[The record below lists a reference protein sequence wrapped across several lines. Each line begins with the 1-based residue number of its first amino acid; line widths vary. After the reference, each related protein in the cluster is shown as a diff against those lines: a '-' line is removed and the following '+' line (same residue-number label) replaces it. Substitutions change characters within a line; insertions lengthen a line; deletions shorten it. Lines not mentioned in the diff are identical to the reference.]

1 MGLLNTLVKWL
12 FHIDIEAIMK
22 ENESLKD
29 SFSEEQQA
37 SKRKDLRLSQM
48 ETETKSLRR
57 EVANLKSRKT
67 LLEGEVSTLK
77 HKLAKSNGDS
87 NSEEHEYRY
96 TIAKIESWRV
106 QNEEAND
113 KIEKLQNEL
122 ISAHKEYEE
131 VTKKLTALQSR
142 YNSVK
147 SELDALRQGQSS
159 DVIALQ
165 SECTRL
171 SDRLAVIT
179 SDRDRLSEQIK
190 ILFENKSSKHTGP
203 ETEYTEK
210 RNTVNPI
217 SLIIES
223 IRQDK
228 IIKNQR
234 IAEIVK
240 ALMDKKEADANRN
253 CGISQIIDS
262 VHQIKIIRNQKIAE
276 IISTLETREDT
287 EIPNVISEHIPDTA
301 EVLSQYDKVEVL
313 PNNLT
318 LYSDG
323 EDWYLLGIDDPLASY
338 NNNDEVKTT
347 ILSDKYQI
355 YNLSIKKNVF
365 IGQKPIE
372 YYFFED
378 KIFKFDKSS
387 KIWTLWYSNDEI
399 LSSSSDDINVTDDNQ
414 LKLIKEDTV
423 LYIDSDGTISE
434 EAYMDEPEYLEQ
446 IPLKN
451 GYFIVKLIDGY
462 WGIVDDENN
471 YAVLAQY
478 NMISPINGKY
488 LRFQAGNKWGV
499 MSIEGDILIDAKY
512 NSIESYS
519 DGGFVVTKVDPS
531 QLDEITTEKIDLYL

>member
-12 FHIDIEAIMK
+12 FHIDIEAITK

-122 ISAHKEYEE
+122 VSAHREYKK
-131 VTKKLTALQSR
+131 VTKQLTVLQSR

-147 SELDALRQGQSS
+147 SELDALRHGQSS

-190 ILFENKSSKHTGP
+190 ILFEDKSSKHISP
-203 ETEYTEK
+203 ETEYNEK

-240 ALMDKKEADANRN
+240 ALMDKKEADANSN
-253 CGISQIIDS
+253 CGISQIIDT
-262 VHQIKIIRNQKIAE
+262 VHQAKIIRNKKIAE
-276 IISTLETREDT
+276 IISTLETRGDT

-387 KIWTLWYSNDEI
+387 RIWTLWYSNDEI

-499 MSIEGDILIDAKY
+499 MSIEGDVLIDAKY

-531 QLDEITTEKIDLYL
+531 QLDEITTEKIDL

>member
-12 FHIDIEAIMK
+12 FHIDIEAIVK

-122 ISAHKEYEE
+122 VSAHREYEK
-131 VTKKLTALQSR
+131 VTKQLAALQSR

-147 SELDALRQGQSS
+147 SELDALRHGQSS

-203 ETEYTEK
+203 ETEYTEE

-276 IISTLETREDT
+276 IISTLETRENT

-387 KIWTLWYSNDEI
+387 RIWTLWYSNDEI

-434 EAYMDEPEYLEQ
+434 EAYIDEPEYLEQ

-531 QLDEITTEKIDLYL
+531 QLDGITTEKIEI

>member
-12 FHIDIEAIMK
+12 FHIDIEATIK

-57 EVANLKSRKT
+57 EIANLKSRKT
-67 LLEGEVSTLK
+67 LLDGEVSTLK
-77 HKLAKSNGDS
+77 HKLAKSNGNSD
-87 NSEEHEYRY
+87 SEEHEYRY

-106 QNEEAND
+106 QNEKAND

-122 ISAHKEYEE
+122 FSAHREYEK
-131 VTKKLTALQSR
+131 VSKKLTALQSK

-171 SDRLAVIT
+171 SERLAVIT

-190 ILFENKSSKHTGP
+190 ILFENKSSKRTCS

-210 RNTVNPI
+210 RNAVNPI

-234 IAEIVK
+234 IAGIVK

-253 CGISQIIDS
+253 CGISQIIGS
-262 VHQIKIIRNQKIAE
+262 IQQIKIIRNQKIAE
-276 IISTLETREDT
+276 IISTLETRGDT

-301 EVLSQYDKVEVL
+301 EVLAQYDKVEVL

-323 EDWYLLGIDDPLASY
+323 EDWYLFGIDDPLASY

-387 KIWTLWYSNDEI
+387 RIWTLWYSNDEI

-414 LKLIKEDTV
+414 LKLIKDDTV

-478 NMISPINGKY
+478 NMICPINKKY
-488 LRFQAGNKWGV
+488 LRFQAGDKWGV
-499 MSIEGDILIDAKY
+499 MNIEGDILIDAQY
-512 NSIESYS
+512 HSIESYC
-519 DGGFVVTKVDPS
+519 DGGFVVKKENPTNS
-531 QLDEITTEKIDLYL
+531 EEFIIEKIDL

>member
-12 FHIDIEAIMK
+12 FHIDIEAITK

-122 ISAHKEYEE
+122 VSAHREYEK
-131 VTKKLTALQSR
+131 VTKQLTVLQSR

-147 SELDALRQGQSS
+147 SELDALRHGQSS

-190 ILFENKSSKHTGP
+190 ILFEDKSSKHIGP
-203 ETEYTEK
+203 ETEYNEK

-234 IAEIVK
+234 VAEIVK

-253 CGISQIIDS
+253 CRISQIIDS
-262 VHQIKIIRNQKIAE
+262 VHQAKIIGNKKIAE
-276 IISTLETREDT
+276 IISTLETGGNT

-378 KIFKFDKSS
+378 KIYKFDKSS
-387 KIWTLWYSNDEI
+387 RIWTLWYSNDEI

-414 LKLIKEDTV
+414 LKLIKENTV

-531 QLDEITTEKIDLYL
+531 QLGEITTEKIDL

>member
-12 FHIDIEAIMK
+12 FHIDIEAIVK

-67 LLEGEVSTLK
+67 LLDGEVSTLK
-77 HKLAKSNGDS
+77 HKLAESHGDS

-96 TIAKIESWRV
+96 TIAKIEAWRV
-106 QNEEAND
+106 QNEEANS

-122 ISAHKEYEE
+122 ISAHREYED

-262 VHQIKIIRNQKIAE
+262 VRQIKIIRNQKIAE

-387 KIWTLWYSNDEI
+387 KIWTLWYSSDEI
-399 LSSSSDDINVTDDNQ
+399 DDINVTDDNQ
-414 LKLIKEDTV
+414 LKLIKDDIV
-423 LYIDSDGTISE
+423 LFIDSDGTLSE

-478 NMISPINGKY
+478 NMISPINGNY

-499 MSIEGDILIDAKY
+499 MSIEGDVLIDAKY

-531 QLDEITTEKIDLYL
+531 QLGEITTEKIKI

>member
-12 FHIDIEAIMK
+12 FHIDIEAIVK

-67 LLEGEVSTLK
+67 LLDGEVSTLK

-122 ISAHKEYEE
+122 VSAHREYEK
-131 VTKKLTALQSR
+131 VTKQLTALQSR

-262 VHQIKIIRNQKIAE
+262 DHQIKIIRNQKIAE

-301 EVLSQYDKVEVL
+301 EVLSQYDKIEVL

-365 IGQKPIE
+365 IGQKSIE

-387 KIWTLWYSNDEI
+387 RIWTLWYSNDEI

-434 EAYMDEPEYLEQ
+434 EAYIDEPEYLEQ

-531 QLDEITTEKIDLYL
+531 QLDEITTEKIDL

>member
-1 MGLLNTLVKWL
+1 MGLINTLVKWL
-12 FHIDIEAIMK
+12 FHIDIEAITK

-122 ISAHKEYEE
+122 VSAHREYKK
-131 VTKKLTALQSR
+131 VTKQLTVLQSR

-147 SELDALRQGQSS
+147 SELDALRHGQSS

-190 ILFENKSSKHTGP
+190 ILFEDKSSKHISP
-203 ETEYTEK
+203 ETEYNEK

-223 IRQDK
+223 TRQDK

-240 ALMDKKEADANRN
+240 ALMDKKEADANSN
-253 CGISQIIDS
+253 CGISQIIDT
-262 VHQIKIIRNQKIAE
+262 VHQAKIIRNKKIAE
-276 IISTLETREDT
+276 IISTLETRGDT

-387 KIWTLWYSNDEI
+387 RIWTLWYSNDEI

-499 MSIEGDILIDAKY
+499 MSIEGDVLIDAKY

-531 QLDEITTEKIDLYL
+531 QLGEITTEKIVL

>member
-12 FHIDIEAIMK
+12 FHIDIEATIK

-57 EVANLKSRKT
+57 EIANLKSRKT
-67 LLEGEVSTLK
+67 LLDGEVSTLK
-77 HKLAKSNGDS
+77 HKLAKSNGNSD
-87 NSEEHEYRY
+87 SEEHEYRY

-106 QNEEAND
+106 QNEKAND

-122 ISAHKEYEE
+122 FSAHREYEK
-131 VTKKLTALQSR
+131 VIKKLTALQSK

-171 SDRLAVIT
+171 SERLAVIT

-190 ILFENKSSKHTGP
+190 ILFENKSSKRTCS

-210 RNTVNPI
+210 RNAVNPI

-234 IAEIVK
+234 IAGIVK

-253 CGISQIIDS
+253 CGISQIIGS
-262 VHQIKIIRNQKIAE
+262 IQQIKIIRNQKIAE
-276 IISTLETREDT
+276 IISTLETRGDT

-301 EVLSQYDKVEVL
+301 EVLAQYDKVEVL

-323 EDWYLLGIDDPLASY
+323 EDWYLFGIDDPLASY

-387 KIWTLWYSNDEI
+387 RIWTLWYSNDEI

-414 LKLIKEDTV
+414 LKLIKDDTV

-478 NMISPINGKY
+478 NMICPINKKY
-488 LRFQAGNKWGV
+488 LRFQAGDKWGV
-499 MSIEGDILIDAKY
+499 MNIEGDILIDAQY
-512 NSIESYS
+512 HSIESYC
-519 DGGFVVTKVDPS
+519 DGGFVVKKENPTNS
-531 QLDEITTEKIDLYL
+531 EEFIIEKIDL

>member
-12 FHIDIEAIMK
+12 FHIDIEAIVK

-67 LLEGEVSTLK
+67 LLDGEVSTLK
-77 HKLAKSNGDS
+77 HKLAESHGDS

-96 TIAKIESWRV
+96 TIAKIEAWRV
-106 QNEEAND
+106 QNEEANG

-122 ISAHKEYEE
+122 ISAHREYEE

-190 ILFENKSSKHTGP
+190 ILFENKSTKHTDP

-240 ALMDKKEADANRN
+240 ALMDKKGADANRN
-253 CGISQIIDS
+253 CGISQIIES
-262 VHQIKIIRNQKIAE
+262 VYQAKIIRNQKIAE
-276 IISTLETREDT
+276 TTPALEIREVT
-287 EIPNVISEHIPDTA
+287 ENTNVISEHTPDIP

-338 NNNDEVKTT
+338 NNNDEITTT
-347 ILSDKYQI
+347 ILSDKHQI
-355 YNLSIKKNVF
+355 YNLSIKKNIF

-387 KIWTLWYSNDEI
+387 RIWTLWYSNDEI

-434 EAYMDEPEYLEQ
+434 ETYMDEPEYLEQ

-531 QLDEITTEKIDLYL
+531 QLGEITTEKIEI

>member
-12 FHIDIEAIMK
+12 FHIDIEATIK

-57 EVANLKSRKT
+57 EIANLKSRKT
-67 LLEGEVSTLK
+67 LLDGEVSTLK
-77 HKLAKSNGDS
+77 HKLAKSNGNSD
-87 NSEEHEYRY
+87 SEEHEYRY

-106 QNEEAND
+106 QNEKAND

-122 ISAHKEYEE
+122 VSAHREYEK
-131 VTKKLTALQSR
+131 VTKKLTALQSK

-171 SDRLAVIT
+171 SERLAVIT

-190 ILFENKSSKHTGP
+190 ILFENKSSKRTCS

-210 RNTVNPI
+210 RNAVNPI

-234 IAEIVK
+234 IAGIVK

-253 CGISQIIDS
+253 CGISQIIGS
-262 VHQIKIIRNQKIAE
+262 IQQIKIIRNQKIAE
-276 IISTLETREDT
+276 IISTLETRGDT
-287 EIPNVISEHIPDTA
+287 EISNVISEHIPDTA
-301 EVLSQYDKVEVL
+301 EVLAQYDKVEVL

-323 EDWYLLGIDDPLASY
+323 EDWYLFGIDDPLASY

-387 KIWTLWYSNDEI
+387 RIWTLWYSNDEI

-414 LKLIKEDTV
+414 LKLIKDDTV

-478 NMISPINGKY
+478 NMICPISKKY
-488 LRFQAGNKWGV
+488 LRFQAGDKWGV
-499 MSIEGDILIDAKY
+499 MNIEGDILIDAQY
-512 NSIESYS
+512 HSIESYC
-519 DGGFVVTKVDPS
+519 DGGFVVKKENPTNS
-531 QLDEITTEKIDLYL
+531 EEFIIEKIDL

>member
-12 FHIDIEAIMK
+12 FHIDIEAIVK

-67 LLEGEVSTLK
+67 LLDGEVSTLK

-122 ISAHKEYEE
+122 VSAHREYEK
-131 VTKKLTALQSR
+131 VTKQLTALQSR

-262 VHQIKIIRNQKIAE
+262 DHQIKIIRNQKIAE

-301 EVLSQYDKVEVL
+301 EVLSQYDKIEVL

-365 IGQKPIE
+365 IGQKSIE

-387 KIWTLWYSNDEI
+387 RIWTLWYSNDEI

-434 EAYMDEPEYLEQ
+434 EAYIDEPEYLEQ

-488 LRFQAGNKWGV
+488 LRFQARNKWGV

-531 QLDEITTEKIDLYL
+531 QLDEITTEKIDL

>member
-12 FHIDIEAIMK
+12 FHIDIEATIK

-57 EVANLKSRKT
+57 EIANLKSRKT
-67 LLEGEVSTLK
+67 LLDGEVSTLK
-77 HKLAKSNGDS
+77 HKLAKSNGNSD
-87 NSEEHEYRY
+87 SEEHEYRY

-106 QNEEAND
+106 QNEKAND

-122 ISAHKEYEE
+122 VSAHREYEK
-131 VTKKLTALQSR
+131 VTKKLTALQSK

-147 SELDALRQGQSS
+147 SELDALRQGQST

-171 SDRLAVIT
+171 SERLAVIT

-190 ILFENKSSKHTGP
+190 ILFENKSSKRTCS
-203 ETEYTEK
+203 ETEYNEK
-210 RNTVNPI
+210 RNAVNPI

-234 IAEIVK
+234 IAGIVK

-253 CGISQIIDS
+253 CGISKIIGS
-262 VHQIKIIRNQKIAE
+262 IQQIKIIRNQKIAE
-276 IISTLETREDT
+276 IISTLETRGDT

-301 EVLSQYDKVEVL
+301 EVLAQYDKVEVL

-323 EDWYLLGIDDPLASY
+323 EDWYLFGIDDPLASY

-387 KIWTLWYSNDEI
+387 RIWTLWYSNDEI

-414 LKLIKEDTV
+414 LKLIKDDTV

-478 NMISPINGKY
+478 NMICPIDKKY
-488 LRFQAGNKWGV
+488 LRFQAGDKWGV
-499 MSIEGDILIDAKY
+499 MNIEGDILIDAQY
-512 NSIESYS
+512 HSIESYC
-519 DGGFVVTKVDPS
+519 DGGFVVKKENPTNS
-531 QLDEITTEKIDLYL
+531 EEFIIEKIDL

>member
-12 FHIDIEAIMK
+12 FHIDIEAILK

-67 LLEGEVSTLK
+67 LLDGEVSTLK

-122 ISAHKEYEE
+122 VSAHREYEK
-131 VTKKLTALQSR
+131 VTKQLTALQSR

-147 SELDALRQGQSS
+147 SELDALRHGQSS

-190 ILFENKSSKHTGP
+190 ILFENKSLKHTGP

-210 RNTVNPI
+210 RNNVNPI

-253 CGISQIIDS
+253 CAISQIIDS
-262 VHQIKIIRNQKIAE
+262 VHQAKIIRNKKIAE
-276 IISTLETREDT
+276 IISTLETRGDT

-301 EVLSQYDKVEVL
+301 EILSQYDKVEVL

-372 YYFFED
+372 YYFFDD

-387 KIWTLWYSNDEI
+387 RIWTLWYSNDEI

-488 LRFQAGNKWGV
+488 LKFQAGNKWGV

-531 QLDEITTEKIDLYL
+531 QLDEITTEKIEI

>member
-12 FHIDIEAIMK
+12 FHIDIEATIK

-57 EVANLKSRKT
+57 EIANLKSRKT
-67 LLEGEVSTLK
+67 LLDGEVSTLK
-77 HKLAKSNGDS
+77 HKLAKSNGNSD
-87 NSEEHEYRY
+87 SEEHEYRY

-106 QNEEAND
+106 QNEKAND

-122 ISAHKEYEE
+122 VSAHREYEK
-131 VTKKLTALQSR
+131 VTKKLTALQSK

-171 SDRLAVIT
+171 SERLAVIT

-190 ILFENKSSKHTGP
+190 ILFENKSSKRTCS

-210 RNTVNPI
+210 RNAVNPI

-234 IAEIVK
+234 IAGIVK

-253 CGISQIIDS
+253 CGISQIIGS
-262 VHQIKIIRNQKIAE
+262 IQQIKIIRNQKIAE
-276 IISTLETREDT
+276 IISTLETRGDT
-287 EIPNVISEHIPDTA
+287 EISNVISEHIPDTA
-301 EVLSQYDKVEVL
+301 EVLAQYDKVEVL

-323 EDWYLLGIDDPLASY
+323 EDWYLFGIDDPLASY

-387 KIWTLWYSNDEI
+387 RIWTLWYSNDEI

-414 LKLIKEDTV
+414 LKLIKDDTV

-478 NMISPINGKY
+478 NMICPISKKY
-488 LRFQAGNKWGV
+488 LRFQAGDKWGV
-499 MSIEGDILIDAKY
+499 MNIEGDILIDAQY
-512 NSIESYS
+512 HSIESS
-519 DGGFVVTKVDPS
+519 CDGGFVVKKENPTNS
-531 QLDEITTEKIDLYL
+531 EEFIIEKIDL